1 MHRLIA
7 IAVCSASS
15 SVITLILS
23 RAGLIDFVWT
33 VPMAVS
39 LTLCV
44 WCVGMMI
51 AYNTYRPR
59 ADAAAMMEGVCP
71 ECRTFNS
78 LEEVTSADPNYR
90 YVDCHACKER
100 IRIQAKDGYLTAE
113 RLGKKDD

>member
-7 IAVCSASS
+7 IVVCSASS

-23 RAGLIDFVWT
+23 RAGLIDFVWI

-51 AYNTYRPR
+51 AYNTYLPR

-78 LEEVTSADPNYR
+78 LQEVTSADPNHR
-90 YVDCHACKER
+90 YVDCMACKEH
-100 IRIQAKDGYLTAE
+100 IRVTHHGDHFIAE
-113 RLGKKDD
+113 RLGKTVD